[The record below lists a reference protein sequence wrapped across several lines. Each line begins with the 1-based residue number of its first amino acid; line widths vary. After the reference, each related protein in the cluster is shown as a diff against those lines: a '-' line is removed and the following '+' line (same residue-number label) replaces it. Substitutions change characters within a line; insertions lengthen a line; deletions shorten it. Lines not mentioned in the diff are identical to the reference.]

1 MADKAEPAPA
11 TTHDYIRGGGGVDID
26 GRRILRVAGSVCLVG
41 LAVLVVITTVSARG
55 QNSRMPR
62 LQQHGVPVTVT
73 VTGCVGI
80 VSGTGSTNT
89 GFSCRGD
96 YTLDGHAY
104 NKVITGT
111 SAQLEEGS
119 TVPAIA
125 VPGDPALLSTADAVA
140 HSPHSSDV
148 YVTPII
154 LFGVLIL
161 GVALLG
167 WDTRRHRRT
176 SSV

>member
-1 MADKAEPAPA
+1 MADKAGPPPV

-26 GRRILRVAGSVCLVG
+26 GRRILRVAGAVCLVG

-55 QNSRMPR
+55 QNSRMTR

-89 GFSCRGD
+89 GFSCRGN
-96 YTLDGHAY
+96 YTLGGHAY
-104 NKVITGT
+104 NEVITGT
-111 SAQLEEGS
+111 SAQLPEGS
-119 TVPAIA
+119 TVQAVA

-140 HSPHSSDV
+140 HAHHSSDV

-154 LFGVLIL
+154 LLVVLVL
-161 GVALLG
+161 GVGLLV
-167 WDTRRHRRT
+167 WDTRRHRRAA
-176 SSV
+176 SV